1 MLRPIHGGALRTQT
15 GKAKLSDFGLARIYY
30 DAGSR
35 SIADRLGSTQ
45 SGASSVVGSP
55 YWMAPEVIRGQGSST
70 KSDVW
75 SLGVTVVEMASTKPP
90 LAHLDTMA
98 ALFHIG
104 NGGDMGAPADILG
117 WHGQAFVTQCMTNA
131 RDRRP
136 SCDELMEHPFL
147 LNGNVSQANMTL
159 SQRLSEQPARL
170 HPLPQNTSP
179 FTKKLR
185 PTFATSS
192 KICPRSGQCTAVVS
206 FSVCPFKK
214 WFKKWAGVLL
224 RLFNCIPTYYPA
236 PFHNDFSLR
245 SPGPMGPRGRMSPK
259 T

>member
-1 MLRPIHGGALRTQT
+1 MQSDSRGAFRTQT
-15 GKAKLSDFGLARIYY
+15 GEAKLSDFGLARIYY

-104 NGGDMGAPADILG
+104 NGGDMGAPPDILG
-117 WHGQAFVTQCMTNA
+117 RHGQAFVTQCMTNA

-147 LNGNVSQANMTL
+147 LNDNVS
-159 SQRLSEQPARL
+159 
-170 HPLPQNTSP
+170 
-179 FTKKLR
+179 
-185 PTFATSS
+185 
-192 KICPRSGQCTAVVS
+192 
-206 FSVCPFKK
+206 
-214 WFKKWAGVLL
+214 
-224 RLFNCIPTYYPA
+224 
-236 PFHNDFSLR
+236 
-245 SPGPMGPRGRMSPK
+245 
-259 T
+259 